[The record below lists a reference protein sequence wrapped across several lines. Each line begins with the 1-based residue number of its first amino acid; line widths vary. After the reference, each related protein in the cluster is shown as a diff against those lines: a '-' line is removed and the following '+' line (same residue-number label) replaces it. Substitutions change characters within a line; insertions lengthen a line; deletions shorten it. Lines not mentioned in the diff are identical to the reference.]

1 MFYLMYHALFPML
14 GSLLALVPQ
23 LLEGWLAYLYFLAD
37 LGKDLLA
44 LVTGLLPLP
53 LLTGVLLTWIGCIFR
68 YHRGDRW

>member
-14 GSLLALVPQ
+14 GSLLQ
-23 LLEGWLAYLYFLAD
+23 LLEGWLVYLYFLAD
-37 LGKDLLA
+37 LGEDLLA

-53 LLTGVLLTWIGCIFR
+53 LLTGVLLTWIGCIFW

>member
-14 GSLLALVPQ
+14 GSLLQ

-37 LGKDLLA
+37 LGEDLLA

-53 LLTGVLLTWIGCIFR
+53 LLTGVLLTWIGCIFW